1 MTELS
6 IRKLAEKWL
15 KDQLKYMILWV
26 LSGLIL
32 VFIMILSKQSLE
44 YVWYAILLCGF
55 IGLCFLIIDFYLYRM
70 RYLKLYTVYLNLDT
84 SLDELPK
91 AVDFIEESYQ
101 EMLWELF
108 GRKSVLYSN
117 MMKSEAESEDY
128 YTLWVHQI
136 KTPIAAIKLLL
147 QSDNWKSNHRLLEQE
162 LFKINQYAEMALHY
176 SHLHT
181 MSSDLVLKEYDL
193 YEIVKSAL
201 KKYSISF
208 IEKKL
213 DLNFQEFHETLI
225 TDDKWLG
232 FIIEQIL
239 SNCIKYTNTGEIGIT
254 FREDGLKCLQ
264 ISDTGIGIR
273 EEDLPRIFEKGF
285 TGYNGHMDKKSTGI
299 GLYLCQKAADMLGIT
314 LQLESEV
321 GKGTTFRLLFS
332 EPDNLTKMKD

>member
-6 IRKLAEKWL
+6 KRKLAKKWL
-15 KDQLKYMILWV
+15 LDRLKYMALFV

-32 VFIMILSKQSLE
+32 IFIMILTKQSLE
-44 YVWYAILLCGF
+44 FIWYTILLCGF
-55 IGLCFLIIDFYLYRM
+55 IDTCFFIIDFLIYHE
-70 RYLKLYTVYLNLDT
+70 RYQKLYTAYLNLDI
-84 SLDELPK
+84 SLNELPK
-91 AVDFIEESYQ
+91 PGDYIEESYQ
-101 EMLWELF
+101 ELLLELF
-108 GRKSVLYSN
+108 DRKSAIYSN

-136 KTPIAAIKLLL
+136 KTPIAAMKLLL
-147 QSDNWKSNHRLLEQE
+147 QSDNWKSNPRLLEQE

-176 SHLHT
+176 SHLHN
-181 MSSDLVLKEYDL
+181 MSSDLVLKEQDL
-193 YEIVKSAL
+193 YEIVKQAL

-213 DLNFQEFHETLI
+213 DLDFQEFHRSLV
-225 TDDKWLG
+225 TDEKWLG

-239 SNCIKYTNTGEIGIT
+239 SNCIKYTITGKIGIA
-254 FREDGLKCLQ
+254 FREDGEKCLR

-314 LQLESEV
+314 MKLESTV
-321 GKGTTFRLLFS
+321 GKGTTFCLLFP
-332 EPDNLTKMKD
+332 EQDNLTKMKD